1 MAQLI
6 KTINFDELVKNSN
19 TTISLNLQT
28 KMVDL
33 LNDEFTEQE
42 QQWYIANLYVY
53 MNYHPTNDFP
63 INLEHVFKMIGFANK
78 GNAMKTIK
86 SNFTLDEDYRILLF
100 RTEKQVHGG
109 HNKDDIMLNVDTFKN
124 LCMIAKTEKG
134 KEIRKYYVKL
144 ENIYNKIIKEEIE
157 EQKILQENTTKLLEE
172 KQVELER
179 TKKQLETKTKLKV
192 KKWYDTEPGDT
203 VYAVKNNNSIKIG
216 KTQKVKN
223 RETHY
228 VNDMFYIRKC
238 YNCDLA
244 EKVIHHILDKHRIEN
259 NKEYFDISDDLAIYT
274 IDIVCDFLDKFINYS
289 EELPQSNIKEN
300 FKISLELIKNISNE
314 VKEPIQTNIVKQNI
328 IINIKDVQYNNP
340 NEFDKFITEYCEL
353 GEDYFTSPYDL
364 LGAFRMWCR
373 GALCTS
379 DIRHKFSVY
388 MKEKFVFK
396 DKFIADY
403 GSRFQIYVGIRPKK
417 LEFNPDDNNNI
428 KKYEEFFVEKCHV
441 GYTFRI
447 KYSNFLDTYKQW
459 LKDIYPGY
467 ELKKDEIIELK
478 AYFNRKFLI
487 TTLPG
492 VKSIGLWGFQ
502 LKTDESPKYGL
513 QTRKRKEV
521 LKIDFKSNEILET
534 YDSLI
539 DASEKLQIN
548 NRTLWDYIKKSKVF
562 DCNNNTIILQYKT
575 M

>member
-1 MAQLI
+1 
-6 KTINFDELVKNSN
+6 
-19 TTISLNLQT
+19 
-28 KMVDL
+28 MVDL